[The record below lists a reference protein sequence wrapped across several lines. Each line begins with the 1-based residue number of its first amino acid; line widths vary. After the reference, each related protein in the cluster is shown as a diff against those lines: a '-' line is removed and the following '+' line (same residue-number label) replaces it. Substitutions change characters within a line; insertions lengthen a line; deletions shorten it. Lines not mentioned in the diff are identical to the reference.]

1 VKSVRTIAVLFGALA
16 LAVAGTS
23 TANAAT
29 PMNGSCYGGDIP
41 SGTYANFVVTGECVV
56 PDNGHVVITG
66 NLTIAPYASFDA
78 NQYSSSTASIAGD
91 VVAGR
96 GSVFALGCT
105 EAHECQTSGGA
116 TRPGADYVGGSVV
129 LNQVFNAAMNGI
141 RIRGSL
147 TSTGG
152 GAGLYF
158 PGFIPFSVKD
168 DSIGGNVKISGL
180 RTVWFGVIR
189 TSIGGN
195 LYLTNN
201 AGSDPDANEVV
212 GDTIGANLVCT
223 GNYPAAQY
231 GDAVPYVP
239 QGPGDYGWNNVRG
252 QRIGECAHMT
262 H

>member
-1 VKSVRTIAVLFGALA
+1 MKSLRTIAVVFGALA

-29 PMNGSCYGGDIP
+29 ASNGSCSGGNVP
-41 SGTYANFVVTGECVV
+41 SGTYANFVVTGDCVV
-56 PDNGHVVITG
+56 PAYGHVVIMG
-66 NLTIAPYASFDA
+66 NLSIAPYASFDA
-78 NQYSSSTASIAGD
+78 NQWSTATVAIHGN
-91 VVAGR
+91 VTAGR
-96 GSVFALGCT
+96 GSSFALGCT
-105 EAHECQTSGGA
+105 EAHPCMADGGA
-116 TRPGADYVGGSVV
+116 TRSGADYVGGDVV

-141 RIRGSL
+141 RIGGNL

-168 DSIGGNVKISGL
+168 DTIAGNVSISGL
-180 RTVWFGVIR
+180 RTIWYGVIR
-189 TSIGGN
+189 TTIGGS

-201 AGSDPDANEVV
+201 AASDPDANEVV
-212 GDTIGANLVCT
+212 ADTIGANLVCT

-231 GDAVPYVP
+231 GDAVPFVP
-239 QGPGDYGWNNVRG
+239 RGPGDYGWNVVRG
-252 QRIGECAHMT
+252 QRVGECAHMT